1 MDKHAKKAQPEEKDV
16 THDVEFEVETE
27 GEGLKNQGGQ
37 VAKLKDRIK
46 KLEAEKQEYLLGWQT
61 ARADFINLRKRD
73 EAEKKEYAK
82 FSAGRVVE
90 DIIPILDSFEMAF
103 ANTEAWEKVDK
114 NWRVGV
120 EYIYNQLKTV
130 LEGHGVTYLDPVG
143 ERFNVSEHEAVE
155 HIPVDDIKQDHS
167 VIKVVKKGYKLHEKV
182 IRPAQVAVGEY
193 KNSF

>member
-1 MDKHAKKAQPEEKDV
+1 MDKHTKKATDEETEALD
-16 THDVEFEVETE
+16 DVEFEVETE
-27 GEGLKNQGGQ
+27 GEGLADASKK
-37 VAKLKDRIK
+37 VAKLKERIK
-46 KLEAEKQEYLLGWQT
+46 ALEAEKQEYLLGWQT
-61 ARADFINLRKRD
+61 ARAEFVNLRKRD

-82 FSAGRVVE
+82 FSSGRVVE
-90 DIIPILDSFEMAF
+90 DIIPVLDSFEMAF

-143 ERFNVSEHEAVE
+143 QTFNVAEHEAAE
-155 HIPVDDIKQDHS
+155 HIPVDDKEQDHT
-167 VIKVVKKGYKLHEKV
+167 VIKVIKKGYKLHDKV

-193 KNSF
+193 KTS